1 MNISLGFVIF
11 AIILNYSSG
20 QNNRFNNYPK
30 ILTVNHSLIYEPILH
45 KVLKNTKDII
55 RAPFHRI
62 VPATLWCGDGNLS
75 DNSGR
80 LGKFF
85 RTDSCCRE
93 HDRCD
98 MNIEAGGTL
107 HGLINNGTFTRSAC
121 SCDHRFFDCLK
132 TVHSPKSMM
141 VGITYFNI
149 LSPQCFLEDYPVMSC
164 NQTSCTDTCCRQHD
178 KCSFNIEANKYFGR
192 LINIG
197 FFTRSACFCDR
208 EFYDCLKNANNPLA
222 MSIGH
227 TYFTLLSPQCIG
239 YDYPIISCTQY
250 GGADQDW
257 KWCNNFDEFFNDSAK
272 HFELN
277 LYNSGK
283 YSPIEE
289 ILGVKFRLNNTDK
302 DDDSSSTEK
311 IEKFLKNEFKLYS
324 NLSKENITFEKL
336 TSDFTTAKEYSG
348 FVNFL
353 NNWNE
358 LWGKYYILMM
368 FEEDMNKVSNFLKR
382 FMKTLK
388 EIPGPLWCDAEDIN
402 DPNDEIVIFKKS
414 HNCCQEHEKCSFKIP
429 GSSSFRELK
438 NNGLFT
444 KFACHCER
452 KFYECL
458 KNANN
463 TISNKIGFTYFTV
476 ISPQCIG
483 YGNPINNCDKSKYVW
498 RSKCLANNCP
508 YHFNKK
514 FGWFDTPDF

>member
-149 LSPQCFLEDYPVMSC
+149 LSPQCFLEDYPPEIRAIFPGTHWCGDGDIAESD
-164 NQTSCTDTCCRQHD
+164 NDLGFFKSTDTCCRQHD

-250 GGADQDW
+250 GG
-257 KWCNNFDEFFNDSAK
+257 
-272 HFELN
+272 
-277 LYNSGK
+277 
-283 YSPIEE
+283 
-289 ILGVKFRLNNTDK
+289 
-302 DDDSSSTEK
+302 
-311 IEKFLKNEFKLYS
+311 
-324 NLSKENITFEKL
+324 
-336 TSDFTTAKEYSG
+336 
-348 FVNFL
+348 
-353 NNWNE
+353 
-358 LWGKYYILMM
+358 
-368 FEEDMNKVSNFLKR
+368 
-382 FMKTLK
+382 
-388 EIPGPLWCDAEDIN
+388 
-402 DPNDEIVIFKKS
+402 
-414 HNCCQEHEKCSFKIP
+414 
-429 GSSSFRELK
+429 
-438 NNGLFT
+438 
-444 KFACHCER
+444 
-452 KFYECL
+452 
-458 KNANN
+458 
-463 TISNKIGFTYFTV
+463 
-476 ISPQCIG
+476 
-483 YGNPINNCDKSKYVW
+483 
-498 RSKCLANNCP
+498 
-508 YHFNKK
+508 
-514 FGWFDTPDF
+514 